1 MDEKVVI
8 HRGTTNDVY
17 AFDRSTQ
24 NLISS
29 VPNNRPTEPLTV
41 FTIVD
46 NNFLND
52 AFLDNPNLGRETW
65 IAIFSSL
72 PKIIEI
78 YILWRE
84 GAEML
89 SWIGAFAWLYFMI
102 AAITLRAE
110 QSFSSRAAS
119 RDSRVDIVAGHL
131 PSTRG
136 AGGERKV
143 ILGLSDNRRLLTLRA
158 VWAIGSVLCTF
169 WLMASYFLLAQYE
182 SRITF
187 VWAGF
192 QILWLLLRL
201 LFYHFTGIKQ
211 PLSHSVL
218 PTATPWED
226 TSASMRERVFEL
238 TMALAHYQTFIHPR
252 GLYSYKQD
260 FIDSSS
266 IRTLFS
272 QVGYQLHSTF
282 PLAIGSVTES
292 TVGISV
298 LAVIGDHILAS
309 AAWIYGSPLNGM
321 DLYDSCI
328 VFLKTESSYIAIP
341 AARVLSQNTA
351 TTSVK
356 YDVERSFTPRFLPRS
371 SPNTGHDLVW
381 WYWVPCGGN
390 KWLQFHSEDLAISGE
405 RSAEI
410 MTDVQITNKLQIGD
424 LNISLTK
431 AEDLE
436 DICNLSMQSSR
447 TLLNLLN

>member
-1 MDEKVVI
+1 MLALSALISPLWITSHLADEKVVI
-8 HRGTTNDVY
+8 YHGTTNDVH
-17 AFDRSTQ
+17 AFNRSTRS
-24 NLISS
+24 LISS
-29 VPNNRPTEPLTV
+29 VPSNRPTEPLTV

-46 NNFLND
+46 NDFLND
-52 AFLDNPNLGRETW
+52 AFLDNSNLGRETW

-119 RDSRVDIVAGHL
+119 GDSRVDIVAGHL

-226 TSASMRERVFEL
+226 TSAS
-238 TMALAHYQTFIHPR
+238 
-252 GLYSYKQD
+252 
-260 FIDSSS
+260 
-266 IRTLFS
+266 
-272 QVGYQLHSTF
+272 
-282 PLAIGSVTES
+282 
-292 TVGISV
+292 
-298 LAVIGDHILAS
+298 
-309 AAWIYGSPLNGM
+309 
-321 DLYDSCI
+321 
-328 VFLKTESSYIAIP
+328 
-341 AARVLSQNTA
+341 
-351 TTSVK
+351 TSGK
-356 YDVERSFTPRFLPRS
+356 SRF
-371 SPNTGHDLVW
+371 
-381 WYWVPCGGN
+381 Y
-390 KWLQFHSEDLAISGE
+390 
-405 RSAEI
+405 
-410 MTDVQITNKLQIGD
+410 
-424 LNISLTK
+424 
-431 AEDLE
+431 
-436 DICNLSMQSSR
+436 
-447 TLLNLLN
+447 LNLLNVA